1 MPASYKDI
9 LMDIHSGANNKS
21 EGDLYKWFVQYGL
34 FKPNQLSKSE
44 FFIALYRLG
53 VESEI

>member
-44 FFIALYRLG
+44 FFIALDRLG